1 MTLIDQIR
9 DLIAAGETE
18 KSLKELYTYVKEN
31 NADVIDNLV
40 MLQNRMQTMQRA
52 VSLGTMDDRSAALER
67 AKINEAI
74 LKLLPQLTPEYL
86 SQANIRREP
95 VYQAPPQAPQ
105 AAPAKNMNRLY
116 LIGGGILLVLIL
128 IFALSRGGASEN
140 ETTPAGETSAV
151 AEPANTTAATAGP
164 GLTAPEGSLLAKV
177 MSEHAGYALWKSE
190 YSSTNGQSIFRFESD
205 KVCQEI
211 KNDAVAGTF
220 EVYENGADYVTIYS
234 SAKKLYVRIGEHDAQ
249 FQSEG
254 ETEWG
259 ELFSSGAWIT
269 PPDAPQ

>member
-86 SQANIRREP
+86 SQASIRREQ
-95 VYQAPPQAPQ
+95 VYQAAPPQ
-105 AAPAKNMNRLY
+105 AAPAPNNNRLY

-128 IFALSRGGASEN
+128 IFALSRGGSSE
-140 ETTPAGETSAV
+140 GETNQSGEATV
-151 AEPANTTAATAGP
+151 AEPANTAGS

-177 MSEHAGYALWKSE
+177 MSEHAGYALWKSD
-190 YSSTNGQSIFRFESD
+190 YSSANGQSLFRLESD
-205 KVCQEI
+205 NACEEI
-211 KNDAVAGTF
+211 KNDAVVGRL
-220 EVYENGADYVTIYS
+220 EIYENGADHVTLYNS
-234 SAKKLYVRIGEHDAQ
+234 SGKMYIRIGEHDAQ
-249 FQSEG
+249 FQNEG
-254 ETEWG
+254 EAEWN
-259 ELFSSGAWIT
+259 ELYPSGAWIT
-269 PPDAPQ
+269 PPDAPQN